1 MVLSVLNIYVKEMEK
16 ALNNFF
22 YRGSLEDVIVKNIE
36 IFVIF
41 CKDFRNRDKENGLP
55 TFDRIKKMTTLTEGQ
70 KK

>member
-22 YRGSLEDVIVKNIE
+22 YRGSLENVIAKNIE

-41 CKDFRNRDKENGLP
+41 CKDFRNRD
-55 TFDRIKKMTTLTEGQ
+55 
-70 KK
+70 